1 MPAPERLPAAAV
13 TPQETERLLATGSL
27 SVRGRLTGA
36 SNAVLY
42 ATVTD
47 GEHADA
53 CVYKPVAGEQPLW
66 DFPDGTLAAREVAAA
81 EVCRA
86 MGWELVPPT
95 VLREGPHGLGMCQQW
110 VGPPPPGA
118 EDRAVGSPD
127 GDSAAGDDGTVPG
140 AATPV
145 TPPEQ
150 VMGDG
155 APPHG
160 ADPAADPGGPAAE
173 ALLALVDGDEPGP
186 GWRAVGH
193 AQVAPDR
200 TALLVHADDPD
211 LRRLAVLDAVINN
224 ADRKGGHL
232 LTAPGG
238 GLRAIDHGVTFHTEN
253 KLRTLLWGWAGEPL
267 PAEAVA
273 ALRRLDGGLA
283 AGEPTAARLARLLSP
298 AELTALRQRTSA
310 LLAAGV
316 HPLPGGDWPAVP
328 WPPI

>member
-1 MPAPERLPAAAV
+1 M
-13 TPQETERLLATGSL
+13 TPQEVEQLLTTGSL
-27 SVRGRLTGA
+27 AVRGRLTGA
-36 SNAVLY
+36 SNAVFY
-42 ATVTD
+42 ATVTAE
-47 GEHADA
+47 GRSTG

-66 DFPDGTLAAREVAAA
+66 DFPDGTLAAREVAAG

-95 VLREGPHGLGMCQQW
+95 VLREGPHGPGMCQQW

-118 EDRAVGSPD
+118 EGPGGEDRAGSAD
-127 GDSAAGDDGTVPG
+127 DADDGTAVPVTAPAGHLPSGTTATADPG
-140 AATPV
+140 AATA
-145 TPPEQ
+145 E
-150 VMGDG
+150 
-155 APPHG
+155 A
-160 ADPAADPGGPAAE
+160 GGPAVQS
-173 ALLALVDGDEPGP
+173 LLALVDGDEPGP
-186 GWRAVGH
+186 GWRAVGY

-232 LTAPGG
+232 LTAAGG

-267 PAEAVA
+267 DAEAHEALA
-273 ALRRLDGGLA
+273 ALDARLAD
-283 AGEPTAARLARLLSP
+283 GEPTAARLARLVSP
-298 AELTALRQRTSA
+298 RELAALRARVAA
-310 LLAAGV
+310 LRADGV

-328 WPPI
+328 WPPV